1 MSEPSSRT
9 TETPIWKSALVAASL
24 VAITAIIG
32 GWFSTI
38 GPWYRALNKPWFQ
51 PPDWLFGV
59 AWSLIYALIATA
71 AVVAW
76 RRSGQRRLPA
86 QVQKVRQI
94 LLLAFG
100 ANLLLNIAWSGLFFT
115 LQRPDWALIENAFL
129 WLSIVLM
136 IVLVKPVSRGA
147 AWLLAPYLLWV
158 SLAFVLN
165 VAIVKLNTP
174 FGNG

>member
-1 MSEPSSRT
+1 MPT
-9 TETPIWKSALVAASL
+9 HQ
-24 VAITAIIG
+24 AII
-32 GWFSTI
+32 
-38 GPWYRALNKPWFQ
+38 
-51 PPDWLFGV
+51 
-59 AWSLIYALIATA
+59 
-71 AVVAW
+71 
-76 RRSGQRRLPA
+76 
-86 QVQKVRQI
+86 VQVRQI